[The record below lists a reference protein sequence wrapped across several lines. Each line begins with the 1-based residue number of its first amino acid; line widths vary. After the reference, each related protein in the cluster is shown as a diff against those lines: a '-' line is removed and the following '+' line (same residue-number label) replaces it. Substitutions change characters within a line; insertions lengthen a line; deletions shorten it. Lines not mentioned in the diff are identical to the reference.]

1 MQPDLQQKIKLLNGN
16 PQDFLFNQ
24 RLNSESEAATNAQRG
39 SRTVTEE
46 LISFMAMV
54 VCSGCE
60 YVALHARAHALTSIV
75 FNCVLNQCQWRDAGG
90 DGCTAAQIL
99 RMTRRRHGD

>member
-16 PQDFLFNQ
+16 PQDFFFLFNQ
-24 RLNSESEAATNAQRG
+24 RLKSESEAATKAQRG
-39 SRTVTEE
+39 LRTVTEE

-75 FNCVLNQCQWRDAGG
+75 FNCVLNQCQ
-90 DGCTAAQIL
+90 
-99 RMTRRRHGD
+99 